1 MADGGGRYI
10 LLTDKNEL
18 ATVNESLSHAPVR
31 KLGELSV
38 SHSHIHTG
46 RKAGGLAG
54 MREWRRDKKA
64 IREMRRGKGQV
75 EGEYYQN
82 IQQYIYENITKEP
95 TVISSYYTL
104 IKH

>member
-1 MADGGGRYI
+1 MGPHSPVKCYVQSMADGGGRYI

-46 RKAGGLAG
+46 RKAGGLG
-54 MREWRRDKKA
+54 
-64 IREMRRGKGQV
+64 
-75 EGEYYQN
+75 
-82 IQQYIYENITKEP
+82 
-95 TVISSYYTL
+95 S
-104 IKH
+104 